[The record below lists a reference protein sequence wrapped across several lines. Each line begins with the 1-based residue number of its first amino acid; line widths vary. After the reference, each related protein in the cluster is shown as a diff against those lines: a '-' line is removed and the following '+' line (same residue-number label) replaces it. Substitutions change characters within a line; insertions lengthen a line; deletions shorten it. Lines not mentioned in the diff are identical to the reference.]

1 MNLLLQFVTCT
12 IRTFLAKFTLL
23 NSVDGDIVSNK
34 LEFSTARAKI
44 VKNIIIFISNVCCT
58 PTLKEVEGGGWS
70 RGKSGAFVNFS
81 FEFSYLSSVSRSFI
95 EIRIFD
101 IDETLLPDIKM
112 DKMLST
118 SVL

>member
-1 MNLLLQFVTCT
+1 MP
-12 IRTFLAKFTLL
+12 KFTLL
-23 NSVDGDIVSNK
+23 NSVDEDIASNK
-34 LEFSTARAKI
+34 SESSTATI
-44 VKNIIIFISNVCCT
+44 VKKIIIFISAVYCT
-58 PTLKEVEGGGWS
+58 PTLKDVEGGGRWG

-101 IDETLLPDIKM
+101 IDETLPDIKM

>member
-23 NSVDGDIVSNK
+23 NSVDEDTASNK
-34 LEFSTARAKI
+34 SESSTARATI
-44 VKNIIIFISNVCCT
+44 VKKIIIFISDVCCT
-58 PTLKEVEGGGWS
+58 PTMKEVKGGGRG

-101 IDETLLPDIKM
+101 IDETLPDIKM

>member
-1 MNLLLQFVTCT
+1 MP
-12 IRTFLAKFTLL
+12 KFTLL
-23 NSVDGDIVSNK
+23 NSVDEDIASNK
-34 LEFSTARAKI
+34 SESSTATI
-44 VKNIIIFISNVCCT
+44 VKKIIIFISAVCCT
-58 PTLKEVEGGGWS
+58 PTLKEVEGGARG

-101 IDETLLPDIKM
+101 IDETLPDIKM

>member
-1 MNLLLQFVTCT
+1 M
-12 IRTFLAKFTLL
+12 
-23 NSVDGDIVSNK
+23 
-34 LEFSTARAKI
+34 
-44 VKNIIIFISNVCCT
+44 
-58 PTLKEVEGGGWS
+58 LKEEGGGGGRWG

-101 IDETLLPDIKM
+101 IDETLPDMKM

>member
-23 NSVDGDIVSNK
+23 NSVDGDIASNK
-34 LEFSTARAKI
+34 SESSTARATI
-44 VKNIIIFISNVCCT
+44 VKKVIMFISDLCCT
-58 PTLKEVEGGGWS
+58 PTLKEVEGGGWG
-70 RGKSGAFVNFS
+70 RGESGTFVNFS

-101 IDETLLPDIKM
+101 IDETLPDIKM